1 MRIFF
6 ILISI
11 MLLTSCTNEAHQ
23 SRNYIISQQKEN
35 IEKENK

>member
-6 ILISI
+6 ILIST
-11 MLLTSCTNEAHQ
+11 MLLTGCTNEANK

-35 IEKENK
+35 IEKETQ